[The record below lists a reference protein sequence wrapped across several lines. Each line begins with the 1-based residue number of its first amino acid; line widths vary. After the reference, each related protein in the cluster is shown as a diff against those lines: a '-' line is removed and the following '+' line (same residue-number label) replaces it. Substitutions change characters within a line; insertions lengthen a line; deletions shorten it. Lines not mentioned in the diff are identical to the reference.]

1 MLFFLVLMRMS
12 GFIFLNPIL
21 GRRNIPA
28 TAKTGLSLGLA
39 VIVFS
44 MEQSQGITVEAEANS
59 SLMFGIL
66 MVKELAIG
74 YLLGFIMSLFDMVL
88 TFAGTVIDFQIGIS
102 MAMVYDPQTGSHIAL
117 SGNILQTFYLL
128 FFFAVDGHLALI
140 KILAESGDV
149 VPYGEL
155 AFTQGAAWMVLD
167 IFAQCVVLAIKLAFP
182 LIAFEFIMQVGVGIL
197 TKITPQI
204 NLFVLSIQLRLVV
217 GFILL
222 VFLVSPISSFMGDL
236 ISDMMKTLQE
246 ALRVAAG

>member
-1 MLFFLVLMRMS
+1 MRMS

-102 MAMVYDPQTGSHIAL
+102 MAMVYDPQTGSQIAL

-140 KILAESGDV
+140 KILAESG
-149 VPYGEL
+149 
-155 AFTQGAAWMVLD
+155 
-167 IFAQCVVLAIKLAFP
+167 AID
-182 LIAFEFIMQVGVGIL
+182 LIAQKRMPDF
-197 TKITPQI
+197 
-204 NLFVLSIQLRLVV
+204 
-217 GFILL
+217 
-222 VFLVSPISSFMGDL
+222 
-236 ISDMMKTLQE
+236 
-246 ALRVAAG
+246 

>member
-74 YLLGFIMSLFDMVL
+74 YLLGFIMSLYTIVVK
-88 TFAGTVIDFQIGIS
+88 T
-102 MAMVYDPQTGSHIAL
+102 AL
-117 SGNILQTFYLL
+117 
-128 FFFAVDGHLALI
+128 
-140 KILAESGDV
+140 
-149 VPYGEL
+149 
-155 AFTQGAAWMVLD
+155 
-167 IFAQCVVLAIKLAFP
+167 
-182 LIAFEFIMQVGVGIL
+182 
-197 TKITPQI
+197 
-204 NLFVLSIQLRLVV
+204 
-217 GFILL
+217 
-222 VFLVSPISSFMGDL
+222 
-236 ISDMMKTLQE
+236 
-246 ALRVAAG
+246 

>member
-102 MAMVYDPQTGSHIAL
+102 MAMVYDPQTGSQIAL
-117 SGNILQTFYLL
+117 SGNI
-128 FFFAVDGHLALI
+128 
-140 KILAESGDV
+140 
-149 VPYGEL
+149 
-155 AFTQGAAWMVLD
+155 
-167 IFAQCVVLAIKLAFP
+167 
-182 LIAFEFIMQVGVGIL
+182 
-197 TKITPQI
+197 QI
-204 NLFVLSIQLRLVV
+204 GRAHV
-217 GFILL
+217 
-222 VFLVSPISSFMGDL
+222 
-236 ISDMMKTLQE
+236 
-246 ALRVAAG
+246 